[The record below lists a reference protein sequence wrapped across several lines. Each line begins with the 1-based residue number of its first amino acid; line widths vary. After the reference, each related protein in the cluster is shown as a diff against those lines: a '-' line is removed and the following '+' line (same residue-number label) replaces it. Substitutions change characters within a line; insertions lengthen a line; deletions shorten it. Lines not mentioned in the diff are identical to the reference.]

1 MYPLELNPLDRSKV
15 VGKCLKWVKIVRRKM
30 TAKIR
35 SFFSPY
41 IPLYQLHVPTPSMA
55 GFSCHFGATLDRCSH
70 YWIFCCEDRL
80 CRHDMLNALP
90 SPWPSQITVIPFE
103 NFICTYSFLQI
114 GLIYV
119 SCVDAFCCSILDLN
133 WDQISDSIFS
143 FNFEFVTG
151 LCVLDEGLT
160 DHYLLL
166 PVARLKCFGFI
177 TKTLVKIS

>member
-1 MYPLELNPLDRSKV
+1 M
-15 VGKCLKWVKIVRRKM
+15 
-30 TAKIR
+30 
-35 SFFSPY
+35 
-41 IPLYQLHVPTPSMA
+41 LH
-55 GFSCHFGATLDRCSH
+55 
-70 YWIFCCEDRL
+70 
-80 CRHDMLNALP
+80 ALP

-119 SCVDAFCCSILDLN
+119 SCVGAFCCSILDLN

-143 FNFEFVTG
+143 FNFEFVTC